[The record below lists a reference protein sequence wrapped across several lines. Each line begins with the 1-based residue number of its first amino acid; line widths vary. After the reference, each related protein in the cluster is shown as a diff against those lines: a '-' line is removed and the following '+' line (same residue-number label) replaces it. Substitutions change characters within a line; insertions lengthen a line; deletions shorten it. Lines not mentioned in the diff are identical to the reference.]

1 MIYEITIDGKPKKRR
16 LELNREGDGW
26 KCVLDGREIPIDVV
40 SPHADVLSLLIDGR
54 AHEIKRERSASGEHI
69 WIGSTRYEVEVR
81 DPRSLRSRNKAASD
95 DNGPKKL
102 IAAMAGK
109 VVRVL
114 VREKEE
120 VEPGQGIVVVEAM
133 KMQNEI
139 KSPKKGLIQ
148 KILVSQGSTVNA
160 GDVLAVVE

>member
-1 MIYEITIDGKPKKRR
+1 MIFEITIDAKPKKRR
-16 LELNREGDGW
+16 LELNRKSDGW

-40 SPHADVLSLLIDGR
+40 GTHTDVLSLLIDGR
-54 AHEIKRERSASGEHI
+54 AHEIKRERSASGQHI

-81 DPRSLRSRNKAASD
+81 DPRSLRGRNKAAGD
-95 DNGPKKL
+95 HDGPKKL

-114 VREKEE
+114 VAEKEE